1 MVNLGGSRFCDY
13 VRTRLVPRVCSEHTY
28 LVQIVGNMLAE
39 FVCVCDLL
47 GRWLVT
53 MKNDAEK

>member
-39 FVCVCDLL
+39 FVCVCLICWGD
-47 GRWLVT
+47 GS
-53 MKNDAEK
+53 